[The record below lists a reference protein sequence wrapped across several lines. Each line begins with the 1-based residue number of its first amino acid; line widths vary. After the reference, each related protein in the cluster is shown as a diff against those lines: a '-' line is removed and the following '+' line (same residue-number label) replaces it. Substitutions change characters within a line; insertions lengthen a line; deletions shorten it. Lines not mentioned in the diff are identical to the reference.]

1 MMNFKF
7 LLIVICFPFLLS
19 AQNKDS
25 LTTPENVMKAF
36 YQCLD
41 VPKGKHIDST
51 RFMNLFWPG
60 TKLEGIAPS
69 RKDTTLVTNFSI
81 TPQEYLRSMKG
92 FTATHRFKE
101 WETGRKT
108 ISFGHMMTV
117 YSSYELIDVHPR
129 GDTTHITGVNVFH
142 LMYDNQRWWI
152 TYCTYEEKDPGVIT
166 SPAEIKQ
173 Q

>member
-1 MMNFKF
+1 MMNFRYF
-7 LLIVICFPFLLS
+7 LFTICFPVLLS

-25 LTTPENVMKAF
+25 LNTPDQVMKAF

-41 VPKGKHIDST
+41 VTKGKHIDST

-69 RKDTTLVTNFSI
+69 RKDTALVTNFSI

-142 LMYDNQRWWI
+142 LMYDNERWWI
-152 TYCTYEEKDPGVIT
+152 TYCTYEEKDPGDKT

-173 Q
+173 H